1 MPCIKTGNW
10 THTASLAGNFMLFL
24 RAFIIGISIA
34 APVGPIGVLC
44 IRRTLAN
51 GRAAGFVSGMGA
63 ASADMVYGAIAAFGL
78 TVVTNLLV
86 DNASW
91 LRIAGGLFL
100 LYLGIKTFLEKPSDK
115 PAQAAQGSLLS
126 MYISTFFL
134 TITNPMT
141 ILAFAAIFAGT
152 MMGRTTGSP
161 LIMVAGIFAGSAAWW
176 LGLSFGVGI
185 LRDRLTQTHMA
196 WINRISGAVI
206 IAFGLYALLSG

>member
-1 MPCIKTGNW
+1 MI
-10 THTASLAGNFMLFL
+10 FL

-51 GRAAGFVSGMGA
+51 GRAAGFISGLGA

-78 TVVTNLLV
+78 TAVTGLLV
-86 DNASW
+86 ENAFW

-115 PAQAAQGSLLS
+115 PAQAAQGGLFS
-126 MYISTFFL
+126 MYISTFLL

-141 ILAFAAIFAGT
+141 ILSFAAIFAGT
-152 MMGRTTGSP
+152 MLGREMGSP
-161 LIMVAGIFAGSAAWW
+161 VVMVAGVFTGSAVWW

-185 LRDRLTQTHMA
+185 VRERLTPVHMA

-206 IAFGLYALLSG
+206 IAFGLFALLGKN